1 MHFQKPIIMKII
13 IWWQESY
20 KTSTW
25 IWKDSCGMVLASPS
39 ATQTC
44 DLDLI
49 SKPVCDNCLKL
60 ALQNLSQTGRGSGL
74 LFVSVSLLGAQRNS
88 TKRPC
93 HLLKK
98 KPISIVGTAYS
109 KKYFPFCP
117 LENTSKL
124 QSLLP

>member
-1 MHFQKPIIMKII
+1 
-13 IWWQESY
+13 
-20 KTSTW
+20 
-25 IWKDSCGMVLASPS
+25 MVLASPS

-60 ALQNLSQTGRGSGL
+60 ALQNLRQGSGL

-98 KPISIVGTAYS
+98 KPISIVGTTYS

-124 QSLLP
+124 ESLLP